1 MLTDRGLEGVTVTV
15 GGGEDG
21 VFLRPANHSVNFTE
35 PSVRAGG
42 IFTFFD
48 TSCDSLLARCLL
60 AMGSRCTPSG
70 KWLSFRGLGSRL
82 GKEINS
88 RLGNLSNGCISRNLE
103 R

>member
-21 VFLRPANHSVNFTE
+21 DTAVFIGVFLRPVSHSVNFTE

-42 IFTFFD
+42 NFTFFD

-88 RLGNLSNGCISRNLE
+88 RLGNR
-103 R
+103 